1 MLLVFINIV
10 GSREDDIFST
20 CVFNNIV
27 GVTPIFY
34 FPLDP
39 VAAFGSLYKPFI
51 ISYIRFMT
59 NHPNLL

>member
-10 GSREDDIFST
+10 GCAKPDIFST

-27 GVTPIFY
+27 GVAPVFY

-39 VAAFGSLYKPFI
+39 VAAFGVFV
-51 ISYIRFMT
+51 
-59 NHPNLL
+59 